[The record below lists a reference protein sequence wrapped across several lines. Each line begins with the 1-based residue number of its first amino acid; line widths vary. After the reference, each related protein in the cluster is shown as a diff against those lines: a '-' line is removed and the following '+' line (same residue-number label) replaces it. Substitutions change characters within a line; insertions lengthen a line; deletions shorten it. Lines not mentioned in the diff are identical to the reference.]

1 MGMESIH
8 DDIDSNRR
16 KRQLS
21 KGSLED
27 RVEAL
32 EQIIAKI
39 VDKTK
44 LNANEKKKLKRIEDA
59 ETAHPEKDDQ

>member
-16 KRQLS
+16 KRQLL

-27 RVEAL
+27 RVDAL
-32 EQIIAKI
+32 ERIIATI

-44 LNANEKKKLKRIEDA
+44 LTKKEKEKIQKIEDA
-59 ETAHPEKDDQ
+59 EAAHPEKDD